1 MTHVS
6 LSKGVDGSGRMFDG
20 IARRYDLLNR
30 VNSLGLD
37 QGWRRRLVDAL
48 ELSAGHHVLDL
59 ATGTADLP
67 LAFVARQPDLQVTG
81 LDPSV
86 GMLDVGRRKVAA
98 ARFDDRVA
106 LIEGDA
112 QQMPFQDNTFDRVT
126 MSFGIRNVPDRAR
139 ALQEIARVLKPGGR
153 LAILELSTPSNG
165 LMAMGAR
172 LHMQYFVPLM
182 GALLSGAAEY
192 KYLRASIEAFPT
204 PDEFAKM
211 LESAGLRIQQVC
223 PLTFGACVLYVADAP
238 TEGV

>member
-6 LSKGVDGSGRMFDG
+6 LSKNVDGSGRMFDG

-37 QGWRRRLVDAL
+37 QSWRRRLVDAL
-48 ELSAGHHVLDL
+48 ELTPGQRVLDL

-67 LAFVARQPDLQVTG
+67 LAFLSQQADLQVTG

-86 GMLDVGRRKVAA
+86 GMLEVGRRKVAA
-98 ARFDDRVA
+98 TPHTDRVQ
-106 LIEGDA
+106 LVEGDA
-112 QQMPFQDNTFDRVT
+112 QKMPFEDRSFDRVT

-139 ALQEIARVLKPGGR
+139 ALSEIARVLKPGGR
-153 LAILELSTPSNG
+153 LAILELSKPTNG
-165 LMAMGAR
+165 LMAAAAR
-172 LHMQYFVPLM
+172 LHMQYFVPLT

-192 KYLRASIEAFPT
+192 KYLRVSIEAFPT

-211 LESAGLRIQQVC
+211 LEAAGLCVRQVR

-238 TEGV
+238 AEGV